1 MFKYAWSKKGA
12 GSIQANKPV
21 PLSSVKNDFGKE
33 NGGIYGKNKANLGKG
48 YG

>member
-1 MFKYAWSKKGA
+1 VFKYAWSKKGA

-33 NGGIYGKNKANLGKG
+33 NGMYGKNKVNLAKG